1 MKKFL
6 VILVLVVMAAITWGI
21 GVINHTVQLDEDAN
35 AKWSQIQNQFQ
46 RRSDLIPNLV
56 NTVKG
61 YQTHERQTLID
72 VVEARAKAHQVQV
85 NLNDEAS
92 LKQYMAAQG
101 ELSSALSR
109 LMAVAEAY
117 PELKAN
123 ENFLALQSQLEGTEN
138 RIAVARRDYIEAV
151 RAYNTQ
157 LRVFPSSFIIRNFTQ
172 MKTRAMIEAD
182 EKAQVAPVVS
192 FE

>member
-1 MKKFL
+1 MKKVL
-6 VILVLVVMAAITWGI
+6 LILIFAVVALISWGI
-21 GVINHTVQLDEDAN
+21 GIINNTVRLDEKAN
-35 AKWSQIQNQFQ
+35 AEWAQVQNQFQ

-61 YQTHERQTLID
+61 YQTHEEGTLLK
-72 VVEARAKAHQVQV
+72 VVEARTKAMQTQV

-92 LKQYMAAQG
+92 VQRYLAVQG

-151 RAYNTQ
+151 RAYNTE
-157 LRVFPSSFIIRNFTQ
+157 LRVFPASFIIRHFTD
-172 MKTRAMIEAD
+172 MKARATFEAE
-182 EKAQVAPVVS
+182 EKAQTAPVVS

>member
-1 MKKFL
+1 MKKFFV
-6 VILVLVVMAAITWGI
+6 VIVIALIAAITWGI
-21 GVINHTVQLDEDAN
+21 GIINGAVRLDEKAN
-35 AKWSQIQNQFQ
+35 AEWAQVQNQFQ

-61 YQTHERQTLID
+61 YQLHEQDTLLK
-72 VVEARAKAHQVQV
+72 VVEARAKAMQTRVD
-85 NLNDEAS
+85 LNDENS
-92 LKQYMAAQG
+92 LKEYMAAQN
-101 ELSSALSR
+101 ELSGALSR

-123 ENFLALQSQLEGTEN
+123 ENFLAMQSQLEGTEN

-151 RAYNTQ
+151 RAYNTE
-157 LRVFPSSFIIRNFTQ
+157 LRVFPSSFVIRHFTD
-172 MKTRAMIEAD
+172 MKPRATFEA
-182 EKAQVAPVVS
+182 EGKAQTAPVVS